1 MGQLEVEL
9 SCLIAKQQQ
18 LDVEKTKLLRGADDQ
33 NNKVTTQTQQLIQLY
48 YNKVKREEKSSEKL

>member
-1 MGQLEVEL
+1 MEL